1 MNSESTHTANAAP
14 INAALK
20 AKYAQLVALLGR
32 EERALVAF
40 SGGIDSTFVLKA
52 ALDAL
57 GQDRVLAITAVSAA
71 VPQRERSAATE
82 IAGELGARH
91 RFVDSNEI
99 ERPGYVANG
108 FDRCFHC
115 KSELYSILGHVSE
128 SEGWSFVANGANVD
142 DQSDH
147 RPGQQAA
154 ANASVRSP
162 LIETGFTKS
171 EIRAMA
177 RSLGLRIWDKP
188 ASPCLSSRIPYN
200 SPVTPKKLSQ
210 VEAAEECLRGFGL
223 REFRVRH
230 HDRIARIEL
239 RVEEMPLLL
248 KAGVREA
255 VVREL
260 RAIGFLYVSLDLGG
274 FQSGSLN
281 RVMDTPSTAD
291 APTDSGASTSA
302 S

>member
-1 MNSESTHTANAAP
+1 MNTPNKAHQETSSQVDAP
-14 INAALK
+14 VSRELR
-20 AKYAQLVALLGR
+20 AKYARLVKLLER
-32 EERALVAF
+32 EERALIAF

-57 GQDRVLAITAVSAA
+57 GPDRVLAITAVSAA
-71 VPQRERSAATE
+71 VPQRERVEAKRIATE
-82 IAGELGARH
+82 LNAPH

-115 KSELYSILGHVSE
+115 KSELYSILSHVSQ
-128 SEGWSFVANGANVD
+128 SEGWLYVANGANTD
-142 DQSDH
+142 DQGDH
-147 RPGQQAA
+147 RPGMQAA
-154 ANASVRSP
+154 TNASVRSP
-162 LIETGFTKS
+162 LIEAHFSKN

-177 RSLGLRIWDKP
+177 KALGLRIWDKP

-200 SPVTPKKLSQ
+200 SPVTPQKLSQ

-230 HDRIARIEL
+230 HERIARIEL
-239 RVEEMPLLL
+239 RPEEIPLLI
-248 KAGVREA
+248 KEDVRAA

-260 RAIGFLYVSLDLGG
+260 RDIGFLYVSLDLGG

-281 RVMDTPSTAD
+281 RVIPDNS
-291 APTDSGASTSA
+291 
-302 S
+302 